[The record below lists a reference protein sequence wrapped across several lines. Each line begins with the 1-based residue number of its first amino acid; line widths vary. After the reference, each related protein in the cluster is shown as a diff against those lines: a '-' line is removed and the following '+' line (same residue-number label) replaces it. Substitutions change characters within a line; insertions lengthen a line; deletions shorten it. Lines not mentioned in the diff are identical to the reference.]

1 VPVKFGVFDHLDENG
16 RSLRELYEGRLKLV
30 QAYEEAGFYCYHIAE
45 HHATPLGYAPS
56 PGIFLSAVAR
66 QTRRILF
73 GPLVY
78 TLPFYQPL
86 RLIDEICMLDQLGGG
101 RLQLGVGKGVSP
113 FELGYYGIP
122 AGESQA
128 RYFEMLDLIRQ
139 GLMAGSLDFHG
150 RVFYLNNVPMTLRP
164 LQQPHPPLW
173 YGTNTPEAA
182 AWAAAN
188 KVNIVTLVPAGRM
201 REITDRYRREWEALG
216 QPPETIPMLG
226 VSRHIVVAETDA
238 QALNIARRAY
248 RKWRRSFR
256 WLWEQHGNTDYIE
269 RFAPPEFDE
278 LMQQGSG
285 VAGSPATVADYI
297 TREIA
302 QGGINYLIAS
312 LMFGDMTE
320 EEALHSTS
328 LFARKVIPE
337 FVGQSEA
344 GEE

>member
-1 VPVKFGVFDHLDENG
+1 MSRVKFGVFDHLDENG
-16 RSLRELYEGRLKLV
+16 RPLRELYESRLKLV
-30 QAYEEAGFYCYHIAE
+30 EAYEQAGFYCYHIAE

-66 QTRRILF
+66 QTRRMLF

-113 FELGYYGIP
+113 YELGYYGVP
-122 AGESQA
+122 AEESQA
-128 RYFEMLDLIRQ
+128 RYFEMLDIIRQ
-139 GLMAGSLDFHG
+139 GLADHTLDYQG
-150 RVFYLNNVPMTLRP
+150 RFYSFSNVPMTLRP

-188 KVNIVTLVPAGRM
+188 QVNIVTLMPAART
-201 REITDRYRREWEALG
+201 RDITDRYRQEWAALG
-216 QPPETIPMLG
+216 RAPETIPMLG

-238 QALNIARRAY
+238 EALDTARRAY
-248 RKWRRSFR
+248 SRWRRSFR

-269 RFAPPEFDE
+269 RYAPPEFDE
-278 LMQQGSG
+278 LVQRGGG
-285 VAGSPATVADYI
+285 VAGCPETVADYI
-297 TREIA
+297 EREIA

-312 LMFGDMTE
+312 LMFGDMTVT
-320 EEALHSTS
+320 EALNSTT
-328 LFARKVIPE
+328 LYAEEVIPA
-337 FVGQSEA
+337 FAGQGDTSE
-344 GEE
+344 

>member
-1 VPVKFGVFDHLDENG
+1 MKFGVFDHLDDNG
-16 RSLRELYEGRLKLV
+16 RSLRELYESRLKLV
-30 QAYEEAGFYCYHIAE
+30 HAYEEAGFHCYHIAE

-66 QTRRILF
+66 QTHRILF

-86 RLIDEICMLDQLGGG
+86 RLIDEICMLDQLSGG

-113 FELGYYGIP
+113 FELGYYGIS
-122 AGESQA
+122 AGESRA
-128 RYFEMLDLIRQ
+128 RYFEMLDIIRQ
-139 GLMAGSLDFHG
+139 GLADHTLDYHG
-150 RVFYLNNVPMTLRP
+150 RFYSFSNVPMTLRP

-182 AWAAAN
+182 DWAAAN
-188 KVNIVTLVPAGRM
+188 QVNIVTLSPADRT
-201 REITDRYRREWEALG
+201 REITDRYRHEWAALG
-216 QPPETIPMLG
+216 HPPGNIPMLG
-226 VSRHIVVAETDA
+226 VSRHIVVAGTDV
-238 QALNIARRAY
+238 QALDIARRAY

-256 WLWEQHGNTDYIE
+256 WLWERHGNTDYIE
-269 RFAPPEFDE
+269 RYAPPEFDE

-285 VAGSPATVADYI
+285 VAGSTATVADYVS
-297 TREIA
+297 REIA
-302 QGGINYLIAS
+302 EGGINYLIAS

-320 EEALHSTS
+320 AEALHSAS
-328 LFARKVIPE
+328 LFAREVMPE
-337 FVGQSEA
+337 FIGQSEV